1 MAAFFSIVMPTY
13 NRAALIS
20 RAIKSVL
27 AQTYTDWELVIVD
40 DGSTDNT
47 KEVVLAF
54 NDNRIKYIFQNNA
67 ERSVARNNAIANS
80 TGTYICFLDSD
91 DYYLPNRLHGLYGHI
106 KGCGQQIAFYYTGIA
121 YEING
126 LVSDRPELKNTG
138 GNIFDFIVQA
148 IIGTPQV
155 CIHRELL
162 AHNKFNP
169 AFHIGEDMELWL
181 RIAPMAPPQYLD
193 NQFTV
198 VAVEHEDRSVNVK
211 RYNSFPHQLRML
223 TTVFAN
229 NHSGQKIS
237 AGVKNKLLSNCY
249 FGIAKYHIYAGNRA
263 QALVNLAKSITSD
276 FSHYQTRY
284 RLNVLLRLLL
294 PDGLHKAALLLE

>member
-1 MAAFFSIVMPTY
+1 MAAFFSIIMPTY

-47 KEVVLAF
+47 KEVVLSF
-54 NDNRIKYIFQNNA
+54 NDSRIKYIFQDNA
-67 ERSVARNNAIANS
+67 ERSVARNNAMAHS

-91 DYYLPNRLHGLYGHI
+91 DYYLPNRLNRLHEHI
-106 KGCGQQIAFYYTGIA
+106 TRLGQPVAFYYTGIA

-126 LVSDRPELKNTG
+126 QVSNRPELKNTG
-138 GNIFDFIVQA
+138 NNIFDFIVQA

-155 CIHRELL
+155 CIHRDLL
-162 AHNKFNP
+162 KHNKFNP

-181 RIAPMAPPQYLD
+181 RIAPTAPPKYLD
-193 NQFTV
+193 DQFTV

-237 AGVKNKLLSNCY
+237 AQIKSKLLSNCY
-249 FGIAKYHIYAGNRA
+249 FGIAKYHIYAGNKGS
-263 QALVNLAKSITSD
+263 ALVNLTKSIITD
-276 FSHYQTRY
+276 LSHYQTKY
-284 RLNVLLRLLL
+284 RLNMLLRLLL
-294 PDGLHKAALLLE
+294 PGGLQKATMLLE